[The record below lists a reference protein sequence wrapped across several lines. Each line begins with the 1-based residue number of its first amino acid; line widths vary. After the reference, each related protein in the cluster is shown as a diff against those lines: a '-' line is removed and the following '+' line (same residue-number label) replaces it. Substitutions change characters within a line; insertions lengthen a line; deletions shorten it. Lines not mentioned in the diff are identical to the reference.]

1 MKKQSGI
8 GRRELFK
15 KLMTSAGALGLAAMI
30 PASAS
35 AEVESPAS
43 GGGSATVRVILADG
57 TSVQW
62 MAVTNGG
69 LTVGGKTTIVVGS
82 GAKAL
87 NASIVK
93 AALMAI
99 VAGGGPK
106 LSATQVTLLGGQV

>member
-1 MKKQSGI
+1 MRKRSGI

-15 KLMTSAGALGLAAMI
+15 KLATSAGALGLAALI

-62 MAVTNGG
+62 MAVTSGG
-69 LTVGGKTTIVVGS
+69 LTVGGKTPIVIGTRT
-82 GAKAL
+82 L
-87 NASIVK
+87 NNSIVK

>member
-1 MKKQSGI
+1 MKSQFQI
-8 GRRELFK
+8 ARRDLFK
-15 KLMTSAGALGLAAMI
+15 KLVSSAGALGLAALI

-62 MAVTNGG
+62 MAVTSGG
-69 LTVGGKTTIVVGS
+69 LTVGGKTPIVTGTRT
-82 GAKAL
+82 L
-87 NASIVK
+87 NNSIVK

-99 VAGGGPK
+99 VAAGGPK
-106 LSATQVTLLGGQV
+106 LSATQVTLLGGQA